1 MPIKINKKKT
11 RTYSLFY
18 LPFQLHIMLSIWEV
32 PFNLGISFDLISTKQ
47 REESHGLFTRCAWR
61 GGVICGT
68 WHEWKNQ
75 LKAAVAEAS
84 KSRGV

>member
-1 MPIKINKKKT
+1 
-11 RTYSLFY
+11 
-18 LPFQLHIMLSIWEV
+18 MLSIWEV

-84 KSRGV
+84 KVRYLTFDRQFNI